1 MPPRKRTVF
10 TQESID
16 QQLQQ
21 IHLLDQSSSSENLEQ
36 LGPIIKQIH
45 TGRQQD
51 AFLRSVQ
58 ALVDSKDAEIERIC
72 GENYQDFISSVSTL
86 FTVKSYTDKMKE
98 NISSLDASVSQL
110 GRGLVEKKR
119 ALLQTKK
126 TAANLDEAIDNLQ
139 ACLRVLDVVH
149 RVGEMIREGKYW
161 SALRSLEDIQNLPQT
176 SLSQTPFY
184 RHLLSSLPSLRVQI
198 KDAVTA
204 SMKEWLLK
212 IRENSGEIG
221 RLALEAMEIRT
232 RRWRSRRDKDP
243 LLRMSRVGSAVE
255 LVTYEKTE
263 FNVLD
268 NDKLTVDFKPLYQCI
283 HIYTTL
289 DSLDELQ
296 RSYQADRKIQSD
308 LILPIPLPLGSLPA
322 VTQEI
327 SGYFIVETHVLET
340 TGTFRSGR
348 EVEELWEGVVSRLT
362 VAVQSALRP
371 ETDPDSFLHVKE
383 CLIGFITTLE
393 SPLYS
398 TTSLHSFLIVLF
410 EKYAQLLEKQFSK
423 RFDDIVW
430 QDDCQPMYIQSQQEL
445 KTVLDVVWISDE
457 ERAEVGKVSL
467 PQSLPWSQ
475 TFYLCCEDI
484 RGFIQKFYAFVE
496 GVSQHHRNIDDL
508 LSKSLDNLLINH
520 ICSSINNRL
529 AETTNLS
536 QLAQIV
542 TNAEHFQVAC
552 EELERSLTSLRT
564 AQRGGTIRLK
574 ASSSFDETF
583 TRSVTRIKSVINSKL
598 DDFFE
603 LSEYNWV
610 PTSREEGPN
619 MYLYE
624 LVNWLTTVVDSQ
636 LLIASSYIDEA
647 YMGAAEYIAECF
659 MDFLAGRNIAMMNEN
674 AISNLL
680 VDCDFLE
687 NEFGRIGRPHL
698 SSAFNELRL
707 TTRIVLA
714 DKVQEYLI
722 PANRQNTYAIVKHKR
737 LQALLE
743 KLAQYGS
750 TRRDAPGR
758 QLGEKRRKEADAV
771 GRLFPGQGR

>member
-1 MPPRKRTVF
+1 MPPRKRTLF
-10 TQESID
+10 TQDSID

-58 ALVDSKDAEIERIC
+58 ALVQSKDAEIEKIC

-86 FTVKSYTDKMKE
+86 FTVKSYTEKMKD
-98 NISSLDASVSQL
+98 NISSLDSSVSQL

-221 RLALEAMEIRT
+221 RLALETMETRT

-268 NDKLTVDFKPLYQCI
+268 NDRLSVDFKPLYQCI
-283 HIYTTL
+283 HIYTAL
-289 DSLDELQ
+289 DSLDELR

-308 LILPIPLPLGSLPA
+308 LILPIPLPLGSLLA

-327 SGYFIVETHVLET
+327 SGFFIVETHVLES
-340 TGTFRSGR
+340 TGTFRSER

-362 VAVQSALRP
+362 IAVQSALRA
-371 ETDPDSFLHVKE
+371 ESDPDSFLRVKE
-383 CLIGFITTLE
+383 GLIGFIMTLE
-393 SPLYS
+393 SSLYP
-398 TTSLHSFLIVLF
+398 TTSLHSFIIVLF

-423 RFDDIVW
+423 RFEDIVR
-430 QDDCQPMYIQSQQEL
+430 QDDCMPMYIQSQQEI
-445 KTVLDVVWISDE
+445 KTVLDVVWINDA
-457 ERAEVGKVSL
+457 ERVEITKTSL
-467 PQSLPWSQ
+467 PQNLPWSQ

-484 RGFIQKFYAFVE
+484 RAFIQKFYAFVE

-520 ICSSINNRL
+520 ISETISQRL
-529 AETTNLS
+529 IATPNLS
-536 QLAQIV
+536 QLAQVV
-542 TNAEHFQVAC
+542 TNVEHFQVAIS
-552 EELERSLTSLRT
+552 ELERSLTNLRT

-574 ASSSFDETF
+574 ASSAFDVTL
-583 TRSVTRIKSVINSKL
+583 TRIVARIKSVINSKL

-610 PTSREEGPN
+610 PTSKEDGPN

-636 LLIASSYIDEA
+636 LLISPSYVDEA
-647 YMGAAEYIAECF
+647 YMGAAEYIADCF

-674 AISNLL
+674 AITNLL

-687 NEFGRIGRPHL
+687 TEFQRIGRPQL
-698 SSAFNELRL
+698 CSAFNELR
-707 TTRIVLA
+707 TTTGIVLS
-714 DKVQEYLI
+714 DNVQDYLV
-722 PANRQNTYAIVKHKR
+722 PGKRQSTYSAVKHKR

-750 TRRDAPGR
+750 SRRDVAGR

-771 GRLFPGQGR
+771 GRLFPGEGR

>member
-86 FTVKSYTDKMKE
+86 FNVKSYTDKMKE

-308 LILPIPLPLGSLPA
+308 LILPMPLPLGSLPA

-371 ETDPDSFLHVKE
+371 ETDPDSFLRVKE

-398 TTSLHSFLIVLF
+398 TTSLHSFIIVLF

-457 ERAEVGKVSL
+457 ERTEVAKVSL

-520 ICSSINNRL
+520 ICGSITNRL

-610 PTSREEGPN
+610 PTSREDGPN

-680 VDCDFLE
+680 VDCNFLE

-698 SSAFNELRL
+698 SSAFNELRV
-707 TTRIVLA
+707 TTGIVLA

-722 PANRQNTYAIVKHKR
+722 PANRQNTYAVVKHKR

>member
-1 MPPRKRTVF
+1 MPPRKRTLF
-10 TQESID
+10 TQDSID

-51 AFLRSVQ
+51 TFLRSVQ
-58 ALVDSKDAEIERIC
+58 SLIDSKDAEIEKIC
-72 GENYQDFISSVSTL
+72 GENYQDFISSVTTM

-98 NISSLDASVSQL
+98 NISSLDESVSKL

-221 RLALEAMEIRT
+221 RLALENMETRT
-232 RRWRSRRDKDP
+232 RRWRSRREKDP

-255 LVTYEKTE
+255 LVTYEKIE

-268 NDKLTVDFKPLYQCI
+268 NDRLSVDFKPLYQCI
-283 HIYTTL
+283 HIYTAL

-296 RSYQADRKIQSD
+296 KSYQADRKIQSD
-308 LILPIPLPLGSLPA
+308 LIMPIPLPLGSLAA

-327 SGYFIVETHVLET
+327 SGFFIVETHVLET
-340 TGTFRSGR
+340 TGIFRSER

-362 VAVQSALRP
+362 IAVQSALRT
-371 ETDPDSFLHVKE
+371 ENDPGSFLHVKE

-393 SPLYS
+393 SSLYS
-398 TTSLHSFLIVLF
+398 TSSLHTFIIQLF
-410 EKYAQLLEKQFSK
+410 GKYAQLLEKQFAK
-423 RFDDIVW
+423 RFDDIVR
-430 QDDCQPMYIQSQQEL
+430 QDDCQPMYMQSHQEI
-445 KTVLDVVWISDE
+445 KTVLDVVWISDT
-457 ERAEVGKVSL
+457 ERNEVTRAPL
-467 PQSLPWSQ
+467 PQNLPWSQ

-496 GVSQHHRNIDDL
+496 GVSQRHRNIDDL
-508 LSKSLDNLLINH
+508 LSKSLDNLLVNH
-520 ICSSINNRL
+520 ISEAICQRL
-529 AETTNLS
+529 AETSNLS

-542 TNAEHFQVAC
+542 TNVEHFQVTC
-552 EELERSLTSLRT
+552 SELERSLTNLRT
-564 AQRGGTIRLK
+564 AQRGGAIQLK
-574 ASSSFDETF
+574 AGSTF
-583 TRSVTRIKSVINSKL
+583 HSTLTRCVSRIKSVINSKL

-610 PTSREEGPN
+610 PTSREDGPN

-636 LLIASSYIDEA
+636 LLIAPSYIDEA
-647 YMGAAEYIAECF
+647 YMGAAEYISECF
-659 MDFLAGRNIAMMNEN
+659 MDFLSGRNIAMMNEN

-687 NEFGRIGRPHL
+687 TEFQRIGRPHL
-698 SSAFNELRL
+698 SSAFTELRA
-707 TTRIVLA
+707 TTGIVLS
-714 DKVQEYLI
+714 DTIQEYLI
-722 PANRQNTYAIVKHKR
+722 PANRQTSYATVKHKR

-750 TRRDAPGR
+750 TRRDVPGR
-758 QLGEKRRKEADAV
+758 QLGEKRRKEAEAV
-771 GRLFPGQGR
+771 GRLFPGEGR